1 LANFFSLALGPHPQ
15 RELTLMLALG
25 FTCPRARMAAGA
37 LMACLLTASPAAA
50 QQRPLTTEDPEPI
63 GAGRMLIEGG
73 VDFAADQQYPA
84 SGLRGDLW
92 RIPSLGLSIGISQIA
107 ELQIDGGLYN
117 HLSIDSRNAN
127 APLAHMLQVD
137 DDDTSDIQDLVIG
150 TKVRLM
156 SERANRPSFALR
168 FATKLPNASNESG
181 LGLDTTDFFASLL
194 GAKTAQS
201 IRIVGNVGLG
211 ILADP
216 TEGNRQNDVLT
227 YGFSLARALTDRA
240 EVVAEMN
247 GRASLRS
254 GEAFPGTESRGLITI
269 GSRYTPGSVRFD
281 GALLIGLTSIDP
293 AIGFTAGITY
303 VFTAFQL
310 P

>member
-1 LANFFSLALGPHPQ
+1 
-15 RELTLMLALG
+15 M
-25 FTCPRARMAAGA
+25 
-37 LMACLLTASPAAA
+37 
-50 QQRPLTTEDPEPI
+50 
-63 GAGRMLIEGG
+63 
-73 VDFAADQQYPA
+73 
-84 SGLRGDLW
+84 RGDLW

-107 ELQIDGGLYN
+107 ELQFDGGLYN
-117 HLSIDSRNAN
+117 HLSIDSRNPN

-137 DDDTSDIQDLVIG
+137 DDATSDIQDLVIG

-194 GAKTAQS
+194 GAKTVQS
-201 IRIVGNVGLG
+201 IRFVGNVGFG

-240 EVVAEMN
+240 EVVGEVN
-247 GRASLRS
+247 GRASMRS
-254 GEAFPGTESRGLITI
+254 GEAFPGTESRALLTF

-293 AIGFTAGITY
+293 TIGFTAGITY
-303 VFTAFQL
+303 VFNAFSL